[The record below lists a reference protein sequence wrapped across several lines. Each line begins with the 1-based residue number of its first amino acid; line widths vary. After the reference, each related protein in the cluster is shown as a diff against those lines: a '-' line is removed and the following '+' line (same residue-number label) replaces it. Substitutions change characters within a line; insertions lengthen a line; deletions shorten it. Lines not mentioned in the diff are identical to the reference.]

1 MLSTTKSKQENDTGM
16 DLEEETMK
24 PAALYLQQKQT
35 TYQQKPYRK
44 KKQKLVKV
52 S

>member
-35 TYQQKPYRK
+35 KTYQQKPYRK
-44 KKQKLVKV
+44 KKTLVKV
-52 S
+52 F